1 MEISP
6 QEREWFA
13 REIHDARV
21 SLYRLALSITEN
33 PHDAEEAVAEAVYK
47 AYAKLHSLRN
57 REKFR
62 SWILKIT
69 ANEAKGLIRKR
80 GKMIPLEVV
89 ETEKTTPGPEAD
101 HSLWQ
106 MVQTLP
112 QDQREAV
119 ILFYYEDLPINEIAQ
134 IVVAAPGTVRVRL
147 SRAREQLRKLLE
159 VERDG

>member
-1 MEISP
+1 MELSP
-6 QEREWFA
+6 QEREWFV
-13 REIHDARV
+13 REIHDARI
-21 SLYRLALSITEN
+21 SLYRLALSVTGDSHE
-33 PHDAEEAVAEAVYK
+33 AEEAVAEAVYK
-47 AYAKLHSLRN
+47 AYAKLHSLRD
-57 REKFR
+57 REKFQ

-69 ANEAKGLIRKR
+69 VNEAKGIVRKR
-80 GKMIPLEVV
+80 GKMISLETIELERVA
-89 ETEKTTPGPEAD
+89 PGPEAD

-119 ILFYYEDLPINEIAQ
+119 VLFYYEDLPVKEISQ
-134 IVVAAPGTVRVRL
+134 IVGAAPGTVRVRL

>member
-1 MEISP
+1 MAVSP
-6 QEREWFA
+6 QDREWFA
-13 REIHDARV
+13 QEIHSARI

-47 AYAKLHSLRN
+47 AYAKLHTLRQ

-69 ANEAKGLIRKR
+69 ANEAKSLIRKQ
-80 GKMIPLEVV
+80 GKMISLEMV
-89 ETEKTTPGPEAD
+89 ETEKTTPGPETS

-112 QDQREAV
+112 QNQMEAV
-119 ILFYYEDLPINEIAQ
+119 ILFYYEDLPIKEITQ
-134 IVVAAPGTVRVRL
+134 IVGAAPGTVRVRL

>member
-13 REIHDARV
+13 REIHDARI
-21 SLYRLALSITEN
+21 SLYRLALSITGN
-33 PHDAEEAVAEAVYK
+33 PHEAEEAVAEAVYK
-47 AYAKLHSLRN
+47 AYAKLHSLQN

-69 ANEAKGLIRKR
+69 VNEAKGLVRKR
-80 GKMIPLEVV
+80 GKTISLEGV
-89 ETEKTTPGPEAD
+89 ESERAIPGPEAD

-112 QDQREAV
+112 QGQREAV
-119 ILFYYEDLPINEIAQ
+119 ILFYYEDLPIKEISQ
-134 IVVAAPGTVRVRL
+134 IVGAAPGTVRVRL

>member
-1 MEISP
+1 MGVSP
-6 QEREWFA
+6 QDREWFA
-13 REIHDARV
+13 REIHDVRV
-21 SLYRLALSITEN
+21 SLYRLALSITED

-47 AYAKLHSLRN
+47 AYAKLHSLRD
-57 REKFR
+57 REKFH

-80 GKMIPLEVV
+80 GKMISLEVA
-89 ETEKTTPGPEAD
+89 EMEKTTPGPEAH

-106 MVQTLP
+106 IVQTLP

-119 ILFYYEDLPINEIAQ
+119 ILFYYEDLPIKEIAQ
-134 IVVAAPGTVRVRL
+134 IVGAAPGTVRVRL
-147 SRAREQLRKLLE
+147 SRAREQLRRLLE

>member
-1 MEISP
+1 MGVSL
-6 QEREWFA
+6 QDREWFA

-47 AYAKLHSLRN
+47 AYAKLHSLRD
-57 REKFR
+57 REKFH

-80 GKMIPLEVV
+80 GRMIPLEVV

-119 ILFYYEDLPINEIAQ
+119 ILFYYEDLPIKEIAQ
-134 IVVAAPGTVRVRL
+134 IVGAAPGTVRVRL